1 MTHSVQVQDRQKTT
15 KSGRL
20 IEEAQ
25 GYVALMRDLAKSS
38 GIYALSSLA
47 APIIALVLA
56 PFLTHSLSTSDYGAL
71 VVLNTA
77 ILLITG
83 ITQLGLISAVFRA
96 YNYDYESR
104 ADRLKVLSTT
114 VVLLCITSI
123 PLTFVFVLVAPWLAG
138 VLLGNSSFSDAI
150 KIAAVVMLIQ
160 NFSVPGLA
168 WLRAESRATFFSV
181 VSIVNLLVALG
192 ATVVF
197 VGPLHMGISGALLA
211 IGVGYACIVVCTLP
225 LIILRAG
232 VSYRTDIVRN
242 LVSFGVPLVF
252 NTLSFWVLQLSDRYL
267 LSRLGSLSQTASY
280 GVAYSLG
287 GALNVVVLAP
297 FTLAWPTAMFAI
309 AKREDAPQAFQ
320 VVFRWFGLLLL
331 GAAFVLSLVA
341 VALLNILFPVS
352 YHSSAPIIPIIA
364 VSIVFYGI
372 YSIFT
377 VGTGVKRKTWF
388 IALVMTIAAVI
399 NVAANF
405 VLIPHYGSMGA
416 ALSTLIAYIILTII
430 MYFVN
435 QRIYPLPFE
444 VGLFTVALLIGFIFY
459 AGSSLLVRNQAIYG
473 TCAIYVVATILYCG
487 CLVLLGWVAGKYPG
501 LLHRA

>member
-1 MTHSVQVQDRQKTT
+1 MAHSVKVQDRQKTT

-25 GYVALMRDLAKSS
+25 GYVTLMRDLAKSS

-56 PFLTHSLSTSDYGAL
+56 PFLTHSLSTTDYGAL

-104 ADRLKVLSTT
+104 QDRLKVLSTT
-114 VVLLCITSI
+114 VVLLAITSI
-123 PLTFVFVLVAPWLAG
+123 PLTFVFILVAPRLAAL
-138 VLLGNSSFSDAI
+138 LLGNASFSDAL

-168 WLRAESRATFFSV
+168 WLRAESRATFFSII
-181 VSIVNLLVALG
+181 SIVNLLVALG

-211 IGVGYACIVVCTLP
+211 IGLGYASIVVCTLP

-232 VSYRTDIVRN
+232 VSSNMDVVRN

-287 GALNVVVLAP
+287 GALNVVILAP

-309 AKREDAPQAFQ
+309 AKREDAAQAFQ
-320 VVFRWFGLLLL
+320 VVFRWFGILLLA
-331 GAAFVLSLVA
+331 AAFVLSLIA

-352 YHSSAPIIPIIA
+352 YHASAPIIPIIA

-444 VGLFTVALLIGFIFY
+444 VGLFTVVLLIGFIFY
-459 AGSSLLVRNQAIYG
+459 AGSSLLVRKQALFA
-473 TCAIYVVATILYCG
+473 TCAIYVVATTLYCA
-487 CLVLLGWVAGKYPG
+487 CLVLLGWFAGEHPG
-501 LLHRA
+501 FLRRT

>member
-1 MTHSVQVQDRQKTT
+1 MTHSVQVQDRQKTI

-25 GYVALMRDLAKSS
+25 GYMTLMRDLAKSS
-38 GIYALSSLA
+38 GIYALSSLG

-56 PFLTHSLSTSDYGAL
+56 PFLTHSLSTTDYGAL

-104 ADRLKVLSTT
+104 SDRLKVLSTT
-114 VVLLCITSI
+114 VVLLSITSI
-123 PLTFVFVLVAPWLAG
+123 PLTIVFVLVAPWLAG
-138 VLLGNSSFSDAI
+138 LLLGNTSFSAAI

-211 IGVGYACIVVCTLP
+211 IGVGYVCIVVCTLP
-225 LIILRAG
+225 LIIFHAG
-232 VSYRTDIVRN
+232 VSYHTNVVRT

-252 NTLSFWVLQLSDRYL
+252 NTLLFWVLQLSDRYL

-287 GALNVVVLAP
+287 GALNVVILAP

-309 AKREDAPQAFQ
+309 AKREDAAQAFQ
-320 VVFRWFGLLLL
+320 AVFRWFGLLLL
-331 GAAFVLSLVA
+331 AAAFVLSLIA

-352 YHSSAPIIPIIA
+352 YHASAPIIPIIA
-364 VSIVFYGI
+364 ASIVFYGI

-377 VGTGVKRKTWF
+377 VGTGVKRKKWF

-459 AGSSLLVRNQAIYG
+459 AGSSLLVRKQTLYG
-473 TCAIYVVATILYCG
+473 TCVLYVVATVLYCS
-487 CLVLLGWVAGKYPG
+487 CLVLLGWLAGKYPG
-501 LLHRA
+501 FLRRV